1 MHFSFRKKE
10 SRKRVKYEEGLK
22 KWNLLIQNWVFI
34 TLLHYFQSSLHLI
47 QYTYWDVF
55 AHRSKLFLNLSI
67 LKPVSISAIFC
78 FTSSTWAK
86 HLLLRTFLIQGNKQ
100 TKDALGKIRWIGGW
114 GTGIMLFKAKTCWSL
129 SAVWAG
135 VSLGNGQMCWKSLK
149 KKSLKLNAASH
160 NNASWYTDTDGFLK
174 HSPSEGILHYK
185 GPVLQKIM
193 VIFWVSPHI
202 QHLTL

>member
-1 MHFSFRKKE
+1 MRRDSKNGIYLYKIE
-10 SRKRVKYEEGLK
+10 Y
-22 KWNLLIQNWVFI
+22 
-34 TLLHYFQSSLHLI
+34 LLHSYTTFKVVSTWYNKPIEMFLPTAQNCFWTCQFWSLLVFLPFFVLPLPHEQNIYF
-47 QYTYWDVF
+47 WG
-55 AHRSKLFLNLSI
+55 LFLSRE
-67 LKPVSISAIFC
+67 
-78 FTSSTWAK
+78 T
-86 HLLLRTFLIQGNKQ
+86 NKQ

-149 KKSLKLNAASH
+149 KKSLKLNAASR

-174 HSPSEGILHYK
+174 HSPSEGIIHYK
-185 GPVLQKIM
+185 GPVLQTIM